1 MSSWG
6 GNRVHFRERKI
17 PSQYHTIQP
26 HTTAPVTST
35 TQVSNEPISK
45 YIFTNN
51 AVNDAVVCA
60 IAFEEELYIDEW
72 IRYNL
77 ALGFSHIYIY
87 DNSETNIL
95 KNKQSANVTVI
106 NFPGDKQMLTS
117 RNIFLLQYKNKHK
130 WVAHI
135 DIDEFIVLKKH
146 KNIMDFLNEYD
157 DCDSIAINW
166 LMFGTSNQI
175 NYRDEPIT
183 SRFRYCA
190 AKVDIH
196 YKCISKIK
204 SIFQCIHS
212 HKPLLNKGSIYD
224 TNRKIITEI
233 FNPEGDD
240 KVAIIHHYYTKSEE
254 EFKSKINR
262 KMVDEAPK
270 RNISLLEGVHL
281 RDNDVYNSDAWD
293 FYSKHL

>member
-1 MSSWG
+1 M
-6 GNRVHFRERKI
+6 
-17 PSQYHTIQP
+17 PSQLHTVQ
-26 HTTAPVTST
+26 TPVVQTPVVQT
-35 TQVSNEPISK
+35 PIISNELPSK
-45 YIFTNN
+45 YVFNN
-51 AVNDAVVCA
+51 NINDAVVCA

-72 IRYNL
+72 IKYNL

-87 DNSETNIL
+87 DNSDTNIL
-95 KNKQSANVTVI
+95 KSKQSTNVTI
-106 NFPGDKQMLTS
+106 IDFPGDKQMLTS

-146 KNIMDFLNEYD
+146 NNIIDFLNEYD

-166 LMFGTSNQI
+166 LMFGTSNEI

-190 AKVDIH
+190 REIDIH
-196 YKCISKIK
+196 YKCISKLK
-204 SIFQCIHS
+204 SIFQCVHS
-212 HKPLLNKGSIYD
+212 HRPMLNKGSIYD
-224 TNRKIITEI
+224 TNRRIINEI

-270 RNISLLEGVHL
+270 RNMSLLEGVHL
-281 RDNDVYNSDAWD
+281 RDNDVYNSNAWD